1 MNNHL
6 GGLNVYVHTPR
17 RKSAV
22 VSAYPQ
28 LNSSQPP
35 NNTRCKPPTHQ
46 NKQVLEKDPFETLDR
61 DGVGQ
66 LMRTAVSKGRAAKG
80 TGVAFGICG
89 EHGGDP
95 QSVRGF
101 VLFCSGKWMRRPARV
116 SSFPNIHLPQ
126 INTPNNHIDRWSS
139 SSSWAWTTP
148 PAPRTASP
156 SRASPPHRPPSAP
169 SSRSRRSE
177 GFE

>member
-46 NKQVLEKDPFETLDR
+46 PKQTGAGEGPLR
-61 DGVGQ
+61 DA
-66 LMRTAVSKGRAAKG
+66 RPR
-80 TGVAFGICG
+80 
-89 EHGGDP
+89 
-95 QSVRGF
+95 R
-101 VLFCSGKWMRRPARV
+101 RRPAHAHRRQQGPRRQGHGRGLRHLRRARGGPAVGAWFCFVLLGKMDATPRPRV
-116 SSFPNIHLPQ
+116 VISKHSL
-126 INTPNNHIDRWSS
+126 
-139 SSSWAWTTP
+139 TTNQH
-148 PAPRTASP
+148 TQQ
-156 SRASPPHRPPSAP
+156 PHRQVEFVQQLGLDYTSCSPYRVPIA
-169 SSRSRRSE
+169 RIAAAQAAIRAE
-177 GFE
+177 QQK